1 MFWKLRYEIRLSCRH
16 GVPYGRQAGRE
27 MAPSKA
33 NGPHAAGFILLLAA
47 AFAPAVACAQQA
59 VPRATAPR
67 SAVADSKKSAPVP
80 GGLPLKP
87 VEVTHRLWNCTS
99 VLLFAAVGVS
109 RGLDYSSTL
118 NLRRRGLNEI
128 LLTNSIVDNHAL
140 FAAIEVASTA
150 ASIGVSYL
158 FYRTGHHKLERWTS
172 IVHFSVAATGAA
184 RNYALEAPEPAP

>member
-1 MFWKLRYEIRLSCRH
+1 
-16 GVPYGRQAGRE
+16 
-27 MAPSKA
+27 MACFKRKGS
-33 NGPHAAGFILLLAA
+33 GAAGFVLLLAA
-47 AFAPAVACAQQA
+47 AFGPVTGSAQQA
-59 VPRATAPR
+59 PA
-67 SAVADSKKSAPVP
+67 SAAAHPSALINPNGSAPAPTVP
-80 GGLPLKP
+80 GSIRAKP
-87 VEVTHRLWNCTS
+87 AEGTHRFWDRTN

-118 NLRRRGLNEI
+118 NLRRRGLDEI

-158 FYRTGHHKLERWTS
+158 LHRTGHHKLERWTS

-184 RNYALEAPEPAP
+184 RNYALQTPHPAP